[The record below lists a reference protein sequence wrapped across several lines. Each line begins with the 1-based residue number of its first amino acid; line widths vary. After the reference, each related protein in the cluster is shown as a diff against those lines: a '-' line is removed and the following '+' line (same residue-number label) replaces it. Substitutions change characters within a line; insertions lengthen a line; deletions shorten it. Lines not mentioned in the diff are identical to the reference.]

1 MPRSAGRRQF
11 GGDVS
16 RRPVDAADR
25 QFVPNRTQF
34 ESVVGERVQYAAARC
49 RFSKRGVSC
58 ALDDVSIGP
67 KAIFE
72 LRAEMVSQG
81 ELGCAVGAI
90 LSSNSRGSQFCG
102 YGKTERYVRVKLMTS
117 VPMAAALTS

>member
-1 MPRSAGRRQF
+1 LARECSTQPLAG
-11 GGDVS
+11 DSENAV
-16 RRPVDAADR
+16 
-25 QFVPNRTQF
+25 
-34 ESVVGERVQYAAARC
+34 
-49 RFSKRGVSC
+49 
-58 ALDDVSIGP
+58 ALNDVSIGS

-102 YGKTERYVRVKLMTS
+102 YGKTERYVRVKLMTT
-117 VPMAAALTS
+117 VPMATALTS